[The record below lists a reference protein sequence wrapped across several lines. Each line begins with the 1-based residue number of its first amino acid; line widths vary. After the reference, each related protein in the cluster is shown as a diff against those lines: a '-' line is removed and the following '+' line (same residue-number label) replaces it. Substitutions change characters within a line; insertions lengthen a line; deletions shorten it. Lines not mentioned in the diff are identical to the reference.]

1 MLRTIVLTV
10 EFFYIIV
17 SVGESTDL
25 ANNMMEAAEKRWEN
39 LTTLMEETKVK
50 VRKHFDVIEVT
61 RRIKNPNVL
70 TVICACCFIFHY

>member
-50 VRKHFDVIEVT
+50 VRKHFDVIE
-61 RRIKNPNVL
+61 I
-70 TVICACCFIFHY
+70 I